1 MKPTPYYDLHIT
13 CEDSENK
20 LKFAEKLGWNGIC
33 LVEDFNNP
41 DKFMDFSEEVYWLRQ
56 NSKLDTLIGAL
67 IHPESQRRLKEV
79 SRSALEYVDIILVDG
94 GDTEINRMASECWEV
109 DILAHPE
116 RNRQKDFMRQRNSG
130 INDVIAKL
138 MAEKCVAIEF
148 NFSEILNSGGMFR
161 SRVMGRMQQNV
172 RLARKY
178 NVPMILTSGAID
190 RYGMR
195 SPRDLMAIGKTLG
208 MTDKEA
214 KSSVST
220 DAMRIV
226 QKSRDRKNPDILMK
240 GLQVV
245 EWGEQEKRKK
255 RMYGWY

>member
-1 MKPTPYYDLHIT
+1 MKAARYYDLHVT
-13 CEDSENK
+13 YEDSEHK
-20 LKFAEKLGWNGIC
+20 LKIAEKLEWNGIC
-33 LVEDFNNP
+33 LVEDFSNFE
-41 DKFMDFSEEVYWLRQ
+41 KFENLLTDAEKLRQ
-56 NSKLDTLIGAL
+56 DSSLEILIGAS
-67 IHPESQRRLKEV
+67 IGPESPRELRKLSRNALKY
-79 SRSALEYVDIILVDG
+79 ADIILVDG

-109 DILAHPE
+109 DILSHPE
-116 RNRQKDFMRQRNSG
+116 RNREKDFMRQRNSG

-138 MAEKCVAIEF
+138 MAEKCIAIEF
-148 NFSEILNSGGMFR
+148 NFNEILNSRGMFR
-161 SRVMGRMQQNV
+161 SRVIGRMRQNV

-178 NVPMILTSGAID
+178 NAPMILTTGATD

-195 SPRDLMAIGKTLG
+195 SPRDLVAIGKTLG

-240 GLQVV
+240 GLRVV
-245 EWGEQEKRKK
+245 DWGEQEKRKK